1 MRIAICDDEIIF
13 REQIKKYILE
23 VSSDS
28 AIYEYTCGDDLADST
43 ENYDIIFLDI
53 EMPGMSGIET
63 AEKLRKSGSDADIIF
78 LTSHVEY
85 VYEAFKV
92 RAFRFLQKPIDH
104 EKFTE
109 AFQNAELNRNSMKK
123 VILEFRGAVAEIY
136 IENIVYIE
144 SSGEG
149 TYVHDIRG
157 NYYPS
162 SVPLKEWME
171 KLDSDF
177 FYRIHKTTLV
187 AMKHIAS
194 FEKGVIKLTGYD
206 TDFPVARRS
215 VQAFRTAYFD
225 FIKNNARMM

>member
-28 AIYEYTCGDDLADST
+28 VIDEYTSGDDLAGST

-53 EMPGMSGIET
+53 EMPGISGIET
-63 AEKLRKSGSDADIIF
+63 AEKLRENGSDADIIF
-78 LTSHVEY
+78 LTSHVEF

-109 AFQNAELNRNSMKK
+109 AFKNAELNRSAMEK
-123 VILEFRGAVAEIY
+123 VVVEFRGAVAEIY
-136 IENIVYIE
+136 TENIVYIE

-149 TYVHDIRG
+149 TYVHDARG

-162 SVPLKEWME
+162 SASLKEWVE
-171 KLDSDF
+171 KLDSEL

-187 AMKHIAS
+187 AMKYVTS
-194 FEKGVIKLTGYD
+194 FDKGVVKLSGYNN
-206 TDFPVARRS
+206 DFPVARRS
-215 VQAFRTAYFD
+215 IQPFRTAYFD